1 MTPPIPAHSR
11 WPGQPLPL
19 TPIRVGIFI
28 DGMTF
33 KIISDYYRFEH
44 SRHARPGFEGID
56 LLAQSLVGSHLKR
69 PAKVSQKHLFMGVR
83 PGPAAGLS
91 PGFEQSMR
99 RNSVTPHYLPMVGA
113 GEKGVDTALTLEM
126 YRLAIT
132 KQVDAAVLVAT
143 DGDFAPLALEVRALG
158 VPVYLL
164 GFHLPNASRQP
175 VYLATAL
182 RQSVSHTLSV
192 SAFIDSPAASGH
204 PMIDRLFYRP
214 ASSFAG
220 VRAAAPTPAPSA
232 HPGHSPYSA
241 SPLAQIAAPRPLAPP
256 PADALLRAG

>member
-1 MTPPIPAHSR
+1 MTPEIATHSR
-11 WPGQPLPL
+11 RPGQPLPSNPL
-19 TPIRVGIFI
+19 RVAIFF

-33 KIISDYYRFEH
+33 KIASDYYRFEH
-44 SRHARPGFEGID
+44 SRHARLRFEGID
-56 LLAQSLVGSHLKR
+56 LLAQSLVGSHLKL
-69 PAKVSQKHLFMGVR
+69 PAKVSQKHLFIGVR
-83 PGPAAGLS
+83 PGPDAGLS
-91 PGFEQSMR
+91 SAFEESMR

-192 SAFIDSPAASGH
+192 SAFIDSPEAKGH

-214 ASSFAG
+214 ASSVAG
-220 VRAAAPTPAPSA
+220 VRGAAPTPSQSNLSGAPV
-232 HPGHSPYSA
+232 
-241 SPLAQIAAPRPLAPP
+241 L
-256 PADALLRAG
+256 

>member
-1 MTPPIPAHSR
+1 MTTLPSQER

-19 TPIRVGIFI
+19 TPMRVGIFY

-44 SRHARPGFEGID
+44 SRHARLAFEGID
-56 LLAQSLVGSHLKR
+56 LLAQSLVGTHLRR

-83 PGPAAGLS
+83 PGPTAGLS
-91 PGFEQSMR
+91 PAFEESMR
-99 RNSVTPHYLPMVGA
+99 RNSVTPHYLSMVGT

-132 KQVDAAVLVAT
+132 KEVDAAVLVAT
-143 DGDFAPLALEVRALG
+143 DADFAPLALEVRALG

-182 RQSVSHTLSV
+182 RQSVSRTLSV
-192 SAFIDSPAASGH
+192 SAFIDSPEANGH
-204 PMIDRLFYRP
+204 PMIERLFYQP
-214 ASSFAG
+214 AYSVAG
-220 VRAAAPTPAPSA
+220 VRATAPTPAPSN
-232 HPGHSPYSA
+232 
-241 SPLAQIAAPRPLAPP
+241 
-256 PADALLRAG
+256 